1 MNDSSLKLRI
11 AKSSV
16 FRQSLPAMSGNQARS
31 SASGFSQ
38 MRRRSENIAKPSAYG
53 LSPLYAFES

>member
-16 FRQSLPAMSGNQARS
+16 VIQSLPAIVGNHARS
-31 SASGFSQ
+31 SASGRSQ
-38 MRRRSENIAKPSAYG
+38 MRRRSLNIAKPSAYG
-53 LSPLYAFES
+53 LRPLYIFES